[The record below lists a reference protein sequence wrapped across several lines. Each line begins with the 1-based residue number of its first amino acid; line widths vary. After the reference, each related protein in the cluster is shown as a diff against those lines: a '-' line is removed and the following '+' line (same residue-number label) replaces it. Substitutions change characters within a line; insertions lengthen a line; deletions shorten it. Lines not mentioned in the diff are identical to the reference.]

1 MVARARAFADT
12 RAPATSAVASATVM
26 LLRDGADGLEVFMLR
41 RHSAMATSAGRH
53 VFPGGLVDAADYGVR
68 TADEAFVIAAIR
80 ETFEETGVLM
90 ATSDMTTSSTEQLPD
105 LEAERIALVAHQTT
119 FDDVLARHNL
129 TAELDALRPWSHWIT
144 PLYEP
149 RRYDTRFFVARMRD
163 GIDTRE
169 VADGEA
175 DQAAWV
181 QPADA
186 LATADVLLMPPTE
199 VTLRELDTYESAAA
213 VWAAAS
219 QRRVTPIL
227 IAIDLDTIPP
237 RFVIGSP

>member
-1 MVARARAFADT
+1 
-12 RAPATSAVASATVM
+12 M

-53 VFPGGLVDAADYGVR
+53 VFPGGLVDAADYGNR

-90 ATSDMTTSSTEQLPD
+90 ATSNTGQQLD

-149 RRYDTRFFVARMRD
+149 RRYDTRFFVARVHD

-175 DQAAWV
+175 DLAAWV
-181 QPADA
+181 RPADA

-199 VTLRELDTYESAAA
+199 VTLRELNTYESAAA

-237 RFVIGSP
+237 HFVIGSP